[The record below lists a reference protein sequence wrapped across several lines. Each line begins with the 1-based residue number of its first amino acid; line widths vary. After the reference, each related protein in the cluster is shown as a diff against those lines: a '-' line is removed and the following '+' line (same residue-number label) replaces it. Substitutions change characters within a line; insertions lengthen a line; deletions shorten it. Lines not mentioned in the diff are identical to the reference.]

1 MAELQSCVTNNS
13 GYSEFFEST
22 DGKDLEVGQSVILV
36 NGKVR
41 VATLADTAANII
53 GVVRPKNN
61 GLTASVAGKNTTTGV
76 FEYELDEFGRV
87 VEEKYFI
94 WSWVDENNVSH
105 NYPSDQIP
113 DGVVVPENKTVSES
127 ARWKKTANYTGV
139 QPMAQDTVG
148 YVLVGLLGQI
158 PVRKNA
164 VKPTTWVFMKS
175 LGSNADLYLV
185 SFNNKPLLG
194 LL

>member
-41 VATLADTAANII
+41 VATLADTAADII

-94 WSWVDENNVSH
+94 WSWVDENNVNY
-105 NYPSDQIP
+105 NYPSDQVP
-113 DGVVVPENKTVSES
+113 DGIVVPENKTVSES
-127 ARWKKTANYTGV
+127 ARWKKTANYQGT
-139 QPMAQDTVG
+139 QPTAQDTVG

-164 VKPTTWVFMKS
+164 VKPLTWVLMKS